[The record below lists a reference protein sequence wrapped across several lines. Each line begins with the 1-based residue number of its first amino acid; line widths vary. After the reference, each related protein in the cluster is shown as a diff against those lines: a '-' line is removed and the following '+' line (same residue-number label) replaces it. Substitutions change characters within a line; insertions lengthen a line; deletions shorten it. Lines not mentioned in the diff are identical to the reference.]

1 MTVDLQKP
9 CRSAKNTVDMAS
21 AGQGLSHTSG
31 WVQSFGAVI
40 ALTPDS
46 IIGYYSANLHDF
58 IDSPNPI
65 KPGTHLSAI
74 LSSEGWAIVEQA
86 LSKLRKTKLPQRYYG
101 IQLCDKGLQLDVTIR
116 LSGDNTVI
124 DLEHHMPQQR
134 IVVSE
139 SLQPAIDSIRQ
150 AATINLKC
158 QQAAKALAEI
168 TGYDRVLVYRHTHDG
183 TGSVITETAVDGMHS
198 ILGLHYSATAVTK
211 QARNHY
217 CRNLI
222 HFIVD
227 IDDESVPITPLANGT
242 CPNIDLG
249 VSELMAATP
258 AHLAYLRSMGIS
270 AKLSVAIIVEGQ
282 LWGLLGCQHRSP
294 MLVNPEV
301 RSAAKMI
308 GQFLGLSI
316 NELER
321 AQDRVEQE
329 QSKWVHDKIMVELAK
344 GEQIENS
351 LDAIANIARTALDF
365 DSVICWAGNKYSVIG
380 ESLTLN
386 EFLPLLEIIQ
396 KLKTDKIYATKQL
409 STLLPSAVDHAERV
423 AGILVLP
430 LSRQSHDY
438 LLFCRKAVPRSIIW
452 ASDPDT
458 TADDT
463 RSTELPT
470 FTTWKEDSHDKALP
484 WQPQE
489 LRAAEALRLTML
501 EVVLRM
507 KDQAAQNQEAARKQQ
522 EVLIAELNHRVR
534 NILQLIRN
542 LVVQSNDG
550 IEDVEQF
557 TRIVGGRIQALAQ
570 AHDLITRKNWEPS
583 SIEELIQKETRAF
596 LGQQANRVSIEG
608 TEVLISPLAFT
619 TMALVIHELVTNAAK
634 YGALSNDSGVVKISL
649 KDARKRG
656 FHIHWQEIDGPK
668 VRPPTRSGF
677 GSTIIERSIPFELQG
692 KSDIS
697 FHEDG
702 FQALLTIPPQH
713 ITRTK
718 VKELDNNHSPEITA
732 PVISEESDKLL
743 SGNVLLVEDT
753 MLLALGAERH
763 LMKLGA
769 ARVFIA
775 SNVSNAKHL
784 LNQEKIEFC
793 LLDVNL
799 EGEISSDV
807 AWALHEKGIPFGLAT
822 GYGAVDSLL
831 DQFPPTRLITKP
843 YDLGDIASLIMTI
856 RDEDSD

>member
-1 MTVDLQKP
+1 ME
-9 CRSAKNTVDMAS
+9 R
-21 AGQGLSHTSG
+21 
-31 WVQSFGAVI
+31 
-40 ALTPDS
+40 AL
-46 IIGYYSANLHDF
+46 H
-58 IDSPNPI
+58 
-65 KPGTHLSAI
+65 
-74 LSSEGWAIVEQA
+74 
-86 LSKLRKTKLPQRYYG
+86 KLRNSKLPQRHYG
-101 IQLCDKGLQLDVTIR
+101 IELCDGGQLLDVAAR
-116 LSGDNTVI
+116 LSGDNIVI
-124 DLEHHMPQQR
+124 DIEHHMPQQR
-134 IVVSE
+134 IMVSE

-150 AATINLKC
+150 AGTIDIKC
-158 QQAAKALAEI
+158 QQAVKALADI
-168 TGYDRVLVYRHTHDG
+168 TGYDRVLVYRLTHDG
-183 TGSVITETAVDGMHS
+183 SGSVITETAVDGMAS
-198 ILGLHYSATAVTK
+198 ILGLHYPATAITK

-217 CRNLI
+217 CRNLV

-227 IDDESVPITPLANGT
+227 IDDESIPVTPLVNDA
-242 CPNIDLG
+242 CPAIDLG
-249 VSELMAATP
+249 VSELMASSP

-282 LWGLLGCQHRSP
+282 LWGLLACQHRSP

-321 AQDRVEQE
+321 ARDRVEQE

-386 EFLPLLEIIQ
+386 EFLPLLDVIQ
-396 KLKTDKIYATKQL
+396 QLKTDKIYATSQL
-409 STLLPSAVDHAERV
+409 STLLPSAVEHADRV

-438 LLFCRKAVPRSIIW
+438 LLFCRKAVPRSIVW
-452 ASDPDT
+452 ASNPM
-458 TADDT
+458 AEEEQPAAPHGQF
-463 RSTELPT
+463 STWE
-470 FTTWKEDSHDKALP
+470 EHSHDKALP

-522 EVLIAELNHRVR
+522 DILIAELNHRVR

-550 IEDVEQF
+550 IDDVEQF

-596 LGQQANRVSIEG
+596 LGQQADRVSIDG
-608 TEVLISPLAFT
+608 TGALISPQAFT

-668 VRPPTRSGF
+668 VKPPTRSGF

-702 FQALLTIPPQH
+702 FQALPTIPDPH
-713 ITRTK
+713 ITRVK
-718 VKELDNNHSPEITA
+718 VKELDQNNTPDPAAPANPEQPT
-732 PVISEESDKLL
+732 KLL
-743 SGNVLLVEDT
+743 TGNVLLVEDT

-784 LNQEKIEFC
+784 LDQKEIEFC

-799 EGEISSDV
+799 EGEISNDV

-843 YDLGDIASLIMTI
+843 YDLADIASLIMAI